1 MDIRR
6 SKTKGAI
13 SLNKEVD
20 NCLSSYINAIKL
32 QLRRTFHR
40 SVILAEQK
48 TSVVVLLFRFPD
60 QSCTQ
65 LMLIIY

>member
-40 SVILAEQK
+40 SVILAEQ
-48 TSVVVLLFRFPD
+48 
-60 QSCTQ
+60 
-65 LMLIIY
+65 

>member
-13 SLNKEVD
+13 SLNKEAD
-20 NCLSSYINAIKL
+20 NYLASYINAIKL

-40 SVILAEQK
+40 SVILAEQ
-48 TSVVVLLFRFPD
+48 
-60 QSCTQ
+60 
-65 LMLIIY
+65 